1 MARLFVNANRQES
14 ARAQFSKRPDLVEC
28 RLRRIGAWLMLILAL
43 QAELGLAWDR
53 NWHDLVGRNEFFT
66 PPHIL
71 LYSGI
76 AGSGLI
82 ALFVVLVDTYRYYQ
96 KKPGVDDNSTV
107 KILHYFHAPLGYII
121 LGFGA
126 LIDLLVLPLITIGTY
141 SIALIVTYCPLSH
154 LW

>member
-1 MARLFVNANRQES
+1 MARSFAKTNKQVS
-14 ARAQFSKRPDLVEC
+14 APIQLLNPPDLTER

-66 PPHIL
+66 PPHIM

-76 AGSGLI
+76 ALSGLI

-96 KKPGVDDNSTV
+96 KKARS
-107 KILHYFHAPLGYII
+107 
-121 LGFGA
+121 
-126 LIDLLVLPLITIGTY
+126 
-141 SIALIVTYCPLSH
+141 
-154 LW
+154 